1 MFGDVYRYDRT
12 HHVTHKSDIYM
23 FVLVL
28 FEIICGKAV
37 TNENQEEEF
46 KLVESVIK
54 RLKMIFNYIFYQRLS
69 MLYNNK
75 HM

>member
-12 HHVTHKSDIYM
+12 HHVTNKSDIYS

-54 RLKMIFNYIFYQRLS
+54 RLKMIFNYIFCQGLS